1 MSEKHAELSQLKQE
15 VAELWTRFRKD
26 EPAPGDDDARR
37 ALADQNRSL
46 EAKRRLLGERR
57 TSLRRELEAS
67 RRRASRLAPAVR
79 VFGGLVGAVVA
90 ALSLGPVLPS
100 LAELSVGLT
109 TSPGAAVL
117 AASLLLLALSVAP
130 DDR

>member
-1 MSEKHAELSQLKQE
+1 MNERHAELSQLKQE
-15 VAELWTRFRKD
+15 VAELWTRYRKD
-26 EPAPGDDDARR
+26 EPAPGDDAARR

-46 EAKRRLLGERR
+46 EAKRRVLVERR
-57 TSLRRELEAS
+57 TTLRHELDVF

-79 VFGGLVGAVVA
+79 VFGGLVGALAA

-100 LAELSVGLT
+100 VAEFSVGLT
-109 TSPGAAVL
+109 GSHGAAL
-117 AASLLLLALSVAP
+117 LTASLLLLALSVAP